1 MKHLTLLF
9 LLISSQIRVFRMIE
23 NEWQD
28 EMPFDGYM
36 YYYEGVTNE
45 LQSLLTNR
53 KVNLDEEIK
62 DFTDSNNS
70 TARYNYGS
78 TPIISQ
84 RKFIE
89 NQVINFKKNT
99 VKKIGNLGIMMI

>member
-1 MKHLTLLF
+1 MKCLTLLF
-9 LLISSQIRVFRMIE
+9 LLISSQIRVFGMME
-23 NEWQD
+23 SEWQD
-28 EMPFDGYM
+28 KTPFNGCV
-36 YYYEGVTNE
+36 YYSEDVTNE
-45 LQSLLTNR
+45 LQSLLNNK
-53 KVNLDEEIK
+53 KVNLDVQIK
-62 DFTDSNNS
+62 DFTYSNNS

-99 VKKIGNLGIMMI
+99 VKKIINLGIMMI